1 MLPDLE
7 APSDPVNLTESQT
20 NSETSETPDQSNNTS
35 ANQLAEIDSKSNVN
49 VSTISTSV
57 VTSVGTNS
65 TSLTTVTQSL
75 NINTPIMSSM
85 AGIQPMGGMG
95 GPGMIPP
102 PQMIANQNAM
112 MQQGGGTLMLQ
123 NGQLVLVPPPHMQQ
137 PGPMISSAEGHVTPS
152 APSDPST
159 SVTSVNSMN
168 LPSVVPSTMTP
179 VNSSSTQLTS
189 MPAGPGMKIPGLMG
203 AQPFMTNPALGGVPG
218 QPHMGIPQQIINVNG
233 QQILV
238 PATQAPGMLSG
249 AQPLIGQSQPGDMP
263 GMLGANQMPPT
274 STNQGLVNMGNMGA
288 NPGQGLTTQPQ
299 MPNQLP
305 NALILPN
312 GQVSRKYF
320 FPPIGGFPPILRGFF
335 TPPPPPE
342 ISTNLGSKQ
351 AHI

>member
-7 APSDPVNLTESQT
+7 VPNDPSNLTESQT
-20 NSETSETPDQSNNTS
+20 NSESSGTPDQSNTTS

-65 TSLTTVTQSL
+65 SSLTTVTQSL

-85 AGIQPMGGMG
+85 AGIQPMGAMG
-95 GPGMIPP
+95 GAGMIPP

-112 MQQGGGTLMLQ
+112 LQQGGGTLMLQ
-123 NGQLVLVPPPHMQQ
+123 NGQLVLVPPPHMQH
-137 PGPMISSAEGHVTPS
+137 GPMISSADGQVTSS
-152 APSDPST
+152 APNDPSST

-168 LPSVVPSTMTP
+168 LPSVVPSSLTP
-179 VNSSSTQLTS
+179 VNSNSTQLTS

-203 AQPFMTNPALGGVPG
+203 AQPLIPNAPLGGIPG
-218 QPHMGIPQQIINVNG
+218 QPPMGIPQQIINVNG

-238 PATQAPGMLSG
+238 PATQAPSMLGG
-249 AQPLIGQSQPGDMP
+249 AQPLIGQSQPGEMP
-263 GMLGANQMPPT
+263 AGMLGANQMPPPT
-274 STNQGLVNMGNMGA
+274 SANQGLVNMGNLPP
-288 NPGQGLTTQPQ
+288 NQGQGLSTQPQ

-312 GQVSRKYF
+312 GQVR
-320 FPPIGGFPPILRGFF
+320 
-335 TPPPPPE
+335 
-342 ISTNLGSKQ
+342 
-351 AHI
+351 